1 MDVMYDLTIII
12 PTKDRGSIFFR
23 SLDQIIKSSNHI
35 NAEILVINN
44 SLTPV
49 TIQNKPANVFVFDNP
64 FNKNSVFSS
73 RNYGASIAKSTILLF
88 IDDDILVTKESI
100 DYAIA
105 FYKVNS
111 NACFNVNWQ
120 YPPDLID
127 KIKNTVF
134 GRYLIKHGF
143 SAMKSMYN
151 GPEWRDDEPF
161 VSKHI
166 ASFFFCIRK
175 EVFTKIGGYNEKH
188 LHEGTDIDISNNLN
202 KNDIVIW
209 INPLIMVYHNE
220 EDRVD
225 IMNWLE
231 RKKRV
236 GAIHGN
242 SVSMGDTEHILT
254 YSRIKRIAFN
264 VIYQLQPVLLSV
276 IRLYDAVGIKSTGSS
291 LINAMLGANMC
302 HGYYSIKK

>member
-1 MDVMYDLTIII
+1 MEGLSIII
-12 PTKDRGSIFFR
+12 PTKDRGMIFYKTLE
-23 SLDQIIKSSNHI
+23 SVVAASAHI
-35 NAEILVINN
+35 NPEIIVVNN
-44 SLTPV
+44 S
-49 TIQNKPANVFVFDNP
+49 INKVLLPHKPENAKVYDNP
-64 FNKNSVFSS
+64 FDKNSVFSS
-73 RNYGASIAKSTILLF
+73 RNYGASIAKSPILLF

-120 YPPDLID
+120 YPPDLIN

-143 SAMKSMYN
+143 STMKSMYN
-151 GPEWRDDEPF
+151 GLEWRDDEPF
-161 VSKHI
+161 ISKHI
-166 ASFFFCIRK
+166 ASFFFCIK
-175 EVFTKIGGYNEKH
+175 KDVFAKIGGYNEKH
-188 LHEGTDIDISNNLN
+188 LHEGTDIDISNSLN
-202 KNDIVIW
+202 KNNVVIW

-220 EDRVD
+220 EDRVH

-236 GAIHGN
+236 GAIHRN
-242 SVSMGDTEHILT
+242 SVNMGDTDHILNYT
-254 YSRIKRIAFN
+254 ATKRIAFN
-264 VIYQLQPVLLSV
+264 IIYQLQPVFLS
-276 IRLYDAVGIKSTGSS
+276 IIKLYDAVGLKSAGTL

-302 HGYYSIKK
+302 QGYYSIKK